1 MRSLFLTFTAL
12 LLVPVMASA
21 QGFSMPSCPAG
32 GLLPCGGGG
41 IVGATVYMTA
51 VIFPAVRIGFIA
63 VATIMFIIYAGQ
75 LLLNPTEESTVK
87 DMKEA
92 YADAVVGAVVVSVS
106 TFIVDAFGS
115 SASSTLINPLP
126 ITFAITNVIGYF
138 KLVMGVLIS
147 ILVTTQGIRLM
158 LLQGQESEIEQQ
170 RSRFLYSLLG
180 VAVILLANT
189 ILAVVQPGANSIIAS
204 NELRGIVNFGLVF
217 LAALAV
223 ISIAVAGVFLIVS
236 VDETLKDKAKNIV
249 FGTVISLIIVMS
261 AYSIVNY
268 FLFL

>member
-1 MRSLFLTFTAL
+1 MRFTYLALAL
-12 LLVPVMASA
+12 LLAPATAAA
-21 QGFSMPSCPAG
+21 QAFFIPACPAG

-41 IVGATVYMTA
+41 VLGATVYLTA
-51 VIFPAVRIGFIA
+51 VIFPAVRLGFIA
-63 VATIMFIIYAGQ
+63 VAIIMFTIYAGQ

-92 YADAVVGAVVVSVS
+92 YADAVVGAVIVSVS
-106 TFIVDAFGS
+106 TFIVDAFGRG
-115 SASSTLINPLP
+115 ANNTLINPLP
-126 ITFAITNVIGYF
+126 VTFAITNVLGYF

-147 ILVTTQGIRLM
+147 VLVTTQGIRLM
-158 LLQGQESEIEQQ
+158 LLQGQESEITQQ

-180 VAVILLANT
+180 VAVILLANA
-189 ILAVVQPGANSIIAS
+189 IIAVIQPGANSIIAS

-217 LAALAV
+217 LAVLAV
-223 ISIAVAGVFLIVS
+223 ISIAVAGIFLIVS
-236 VDETLKDKAKNIV
+236 VDETFKDKAKNII
-249 FGTVISLIIVMS
+249 FGTVVSLIIVMS